1 MSVDTPLTLPAVE
14 PTLVSLIES
23 LPYALLARA
32 EVSHDLRGG
41 HASLSLYALDPETFA
56 RICELSGDSGLAA
69 RDARMRKHFALMP
82 RHWIKFTPDQP
93 GDLSEYYQLAEPSM
107 AALRLFLHGMGASAA
122 IDIVDR
128 TFGPLME
135 RKELD
140 WGLVVKRAAGVGSPR
155 ISVRLP
161 THTLARTLQELVRA
175 QAISAAHAQRLRDT
189 ARDLHAGSDAY
200 LSFDPFRPSGVA
212 IDIPSPDQTAV
223 ERATR
228 SDLGWL
234 HGAISYL
241 KLRYPDG
248 ERGEPRWTLYRP
260 AVDAIPSDDRNA
272 YVRRVQRY
280 YDDMNPVIETTFGGT
295 YQAGQ
300 LPRED
305 QGYGATETTLTL
317 IARTPIATGSRQLLD
332 LGCGLAGPAIDI
344 ARAYPEVHITG
355 VNVSAVQVARARE
368 RIDEAGLS
376 DRITVVEADF
386 HHLPFD
392 AASFD
397 GAYAFE
403 ALCYAHDPAAVARE
417 VGRVVRA
424 GGWWYAKEPMR
435 EEGALG
441 STALENLAAH
451 DRTYAMRTRT
461 LREHERGWRAAD
473 WELQR
478 AASIDD
484 QLSTEAY
491 QLRMFERPDPNRPSM
506 FSAQRLKLTLF
517 GQSHFNEHEELPL
530 YFAEML
536 AIRPTDPRPEHSPTR
551 SDA

>member
-1 MSVDTPLTLPAVE
+1 MSLDTLALPAVE
-14 PTLVSLIES
+14 PTLVRLIES
-23 LPYALLARA
+23 LPYGLLARA

-41 HASLSLYALDPETFA
+41 HASLSLYALDHETFA
-56 RICELSGDSGLAA
+56 RIAELCGDPGLLG

-82 RHWIKFTPDQP
+82 RHWIKFNPNRP

-107 AALRLFLHGMGASAA
+107 AALRLFLHGMGAPAA

-128 TFGPLME
+128 TFGPLMG
-135 RKELD
+135 RQELD
-140 WGLVVKRAAGVGSPR
+140 WGLVVKRVAGVASPR

-161 THTLARTLQELVRA
+161 INTLARTLQELVRA
-175 QAISAAHAQRLRDT
+175 EALTATHAQRLRDT
-189 ARDLHAGSDAY
+189 ARDLHAGTDAY
-200 LSFDPFRPSGVA
+200 LSFDPLQPSGVA
-212 IDIPSPDQTAV
+212 IDIPTPDQAGV
-223 ERATR
+223 ERATH

-234 HGAISYL
+234 QGAISYL
-241 KLRYPDG
+241 KLRYPQG

-280 YDDMNPVIETTFGGT
+280 YDDMNPVIEQTFGGT

-305 QGYGATETTLTL
+305 QGYGATDTTLTL
-317 IARTPIATGSRQLLD
+317 IARTPLTAGPLRLLD

-344 ARAYPEVHITG
+344 ARAYPGVRITG

-368 RIDEAGLS
+368 RIEEAGLS
-376 DRITVVEADF
+376 DRITIVEADF

-403 ALCYAHDPAAVARE
+403 ALCYAHDPAGVAGE
-417 VGRVVRA
+417 VARVVRA
-424 GGWWYAKEPMR
+424 EGWWYVKEPMR
-435 EEGALG
+435 EEGALD
-441 STALENLAAH
+441 SNALENLAAH

-461 LREHERGWRAAD
+461 LREHEEGWRAAG
-473 WELQR
+473 WRLER

-517 GQSHFNEHEELPL
+517 GQSHFNQHDELPL

-536 AIRPTDPRPEHSPTR
+536 AIRPADRSLEHSPTR